1 MNSHFL
7 AFCPFFYFLIADSL
21 VPSFF
26 HFGAFFPCC
35 FIFKLAHFP
44 FPELSRFLRLALPR
58 VFFYLFSLPSL
69 HSPTR
74 RFLVPLEW
82 LKSEALCLFVCCVFV
97 SFLLFLVLISS
108 VPSAF
113 PCLVFVSVIYSF
125 FSYCLSPPSFVCF
138 TLVSPRSLFSSVNG
152 VRFLSLDTFS
162 LLFTLFVFLFLPT
175 SFCFAAYHSYCFVP
189 PLLLRSLLILLILF
203 VFFFLRTYTLSSSH
217 SLFPF
222 SLYSLF
228 GFFSFFLFYL
238 SSSFS
243 LLILF
248 ALFLLLTLFVFLLLL
263 LLVILFFLFI
273 V

>member
-1 MNSHFL
+1 MLSVL
-7 AFCPFFYFLIADSL
+7 FFYFLIADSL

-44 FPELSRFLRLALPR
+44 FSELSRFLRLALPR

-125 FSYCLSPPSFVCF
+125 FYCLSPPSSVCF

-162 LLFTLFVFLFLPT
+162 LLFTLF
-175 SFCFAAYHSYCFVP
+175 SYF
-189 PLLLRSLLILLILF
+189 
-203 VFFFLRTYTLSSSH
+203 
-217 SLFPF
+217 
-222 SLYSLF
+222 
-228 GFFSFFLFYL
+228 
-238 SSSFS
+238 
-243 LLILF
+243 
-248 ALFLLLTLFVFLLLL
+248 FLLLFVLLLIIIIVL
-263 LLVILFFLFI
+263 FPLFFFVLFSYS
-273 V
+273 